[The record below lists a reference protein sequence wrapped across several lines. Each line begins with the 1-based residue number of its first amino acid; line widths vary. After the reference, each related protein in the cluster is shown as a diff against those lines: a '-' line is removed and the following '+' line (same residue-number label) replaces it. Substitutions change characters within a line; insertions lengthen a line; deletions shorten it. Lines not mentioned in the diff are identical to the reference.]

1 MLKSKKL
8 IKITGHIFFV
18 IIFIFFSTLEAKNLD
33 KYNKAENIAD
43 YFSGI
48 LLLNQSKYTD
58 SYKYFKKLD
67 GLEDS
72 HPNYS
77 RKYIYSLINSGN
89 FNQAFNF
96 SKKLEREKKNNF
108 ESDLI
113 IGIYYLKNSK
123 YDLAKKYFIKA
134 KKKNSISVLNNY
146 ILNTLYIW
154 SDLEDK

>member
-1 MLKSKKL
+1 MLKSEKL
-8 IKITGHIFFV
+8 IKITGHITFV

-33 KYNKAENIAD
+33 KYAKADNIAD

-58 SYKYFKKLD
+58 SYQYFKKLD

-89 FNQAFNF
+89 FSQAFSF
-96 SKKLEREKKNNF
+96 AKKLNREKK
-108 ESDLI
+108 I
-113 IGIYYLKNSK
+113 IMKVI
-123 YDLAKKYFIKA
+123 
-134 KKKNSISVLNNY
+134 
-146 ILNTLYIW
+146 
-154 SDLEDK
+154 

>member
-1 MLKSKKL
+1 MLKKEKL
-8 IKITGHIFFV
+8 SKITGRIIFV

-58 SYKYFKKLD
+58 SYQYFKKLN
-67 GLEDS
+67 GLENS

-89 FNQAFNF
+89 FSQAFNF
-96 SKKLEREKKNNF
+96 AKKLNREKQA
-108 ESDLI
+108 
-113 IGIYYLKNSK
+113 IYHL
-123 YDLAKKYFIKA
+123 
-134 KKKNSISVLNNY
+134 SVVFHSLTQM
-146 ILNTLYIW
+146 LMFF
-154 SDLEDK
+154 SP